1 MSFMNLLIADNISSE
16 VLEGFATGE
25 VSVQVI
31 TLFAIIVGAI
41 FVNNVVLSQFLGICP
56 FLGVS
61 SKVDTSIGMGMAV
74 TFVMALATL
83 VTWCIQQYILVPFG
97 IEYMQTITFIL
108 VIAALVQMVEIVLKK
123 VSPALYQALGIFLP
137 LITTNCAV
145 LGIAIITIQ
154 KDFDLLTGVIY
165 AVSIALGFALAMIL
179 FAGIRERLE
188 VEDTPN
194 GMRGVPIALIT
205 AGLLAMAFMGFANV
219 VPLP

>member
-1 MSFMNLLIADNISSE
+1 MNLLIADNISSE
-16 VLEGFATGE
+16 VLQGFATGE

-145 LGIAIITIQ
+145 LGIAIITVQ

-188 VEDTPN
+188 VEDTPA